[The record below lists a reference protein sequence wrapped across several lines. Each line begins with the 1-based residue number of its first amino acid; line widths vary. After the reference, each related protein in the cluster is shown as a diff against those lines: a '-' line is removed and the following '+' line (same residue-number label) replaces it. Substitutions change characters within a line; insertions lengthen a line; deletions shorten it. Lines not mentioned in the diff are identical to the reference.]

1 MKMRKKVERKIKR
14 GCRRAISFLLAIV
27 MTAQTLGWQTAVYAQ
42 AEQRKEQQSLSETT
56 QTRQIPGGQTPA
68 TDITD
73 LPQTAELIKL
83 AKVDLKTSG
92 RSEKESF
99 VLLPDLVAE
108 ALERNPEIAAA
119 KRRLDAKRARIP
131 QATALPDPMVS
142 VTSMGNAVPFW
153 LQRGDPSSA
162 RIVGFSQD
170 IPYPGKLSAKGG
182 AARMDA
188 EAERFSYE
196 QTWRTVVTN
205 LKTAYYDL
213 YFIDRSLATVSRTKT
228 LLEQFLKI
236 SEARYEVG
244 KGLQQDVL
252 KAQTEISILLERQI
266 VLEQRRRSSVALI
279 NSILLRPPENPL
291 GQVSEVR
298 KNELPF
304 SLENLYEVALAG
316 NPEIKRQERMI
327 DGSQF
332 NLTAARKDFYPDFG
346 VNVQYLQ
353 RDGMPG
359 MWGFGVNVKVPLYFG
374 KRQRPAVQEAA
385 AELSGARQEY
395 DSLRAQTM
403 FRVKDQYLIATTA
416 ARLLQLY
423 ETGIIP
429 QAALTL
435 ESSIASY
442 QVGTS
447 DFLTLLT
454 NLVTVLTYELNY
466 YEQLANYQKA
476 LVQLE
481 PLIGVELAK

>member
-1 MKMRKKVERKIKR
+1 MTRSMSMRKENKGRTD
-14 GCRRAISFLLAIV
+14 RRARRFATWFLVAVTVAVQSLGLHLTAV
-27 MTAQTLGWQTAVYAQ
+27 NAQT
-42 AEQRKEQQSLSETT
+42 KPETT
-56 QTRQIPGGQTPA
+56 QIRNTSIEPAIPADP
-68 TDITD
+68 DI
-73 LPQTAELIKL
+73 PQTSDLIKL
-83 AKVDLKTSG
+83 AKVSLKRLGQDGTQEG
-92 RSEKESF
+92 
-99 VLLPDLVAE
+99 VTLTGLIAE

-119 KRRLDAKRARIP
+119 KRKVDVKRAQIP
-131 QATALPDPMVS
+131 QASAPPEPVVS
-142 VTSMGNAVPFW
+142 VTSMGNVVPFW
-153 LQRGDPSSA
+153 LQKGDPSSA

-170 IPYPGKLSAKGG
+170 IPYPGKLALKGK
-182 AARMDA
+182 AARMEA
-188 EAERFSYE
+188 EAELYSYE
-196 QTWRTVVTN
+196 QTWRNVVTN
-205 LKTAYYDL
+205 LKTTYYDL
-213 YFIDRSLATVSRTKT
+213 YFIDRSLTTLNRTKT

-236 SEARYEVG
+236 AEARYQVG

-266 VLEQRRRSSVALI
+266 MLEQRRRSAVALM
-279 NSILLRPPENPL
+279 NSILLRSPEEPL
-291 GQVSEVR
+291 GRVADVR

-304 SLENLYEVALAG
+304 TLEGLYEAALNG

-327 DGSQF
+327 DNSQYRVA
-332 NLTAARKDFYPDFG
+332 AARKDFYPDFG
-346 VNVQYLQ
+346 ASVQYLQ

-359 MWGFGVNVKVPLYFG
+359 MWGFGINIKVPIYFG
-374 KRQRPAVQEAA
+374 QRQRPAVQEAV

-403 FRVKDQYLIATTA
+403 FRIKDQYLTATTA
-416 ARLLQLY
+416 SRLLQLY
-423 ETGIIP
+423 ETGVIP

-481 PLIGVELAK
+481 PLLGVELAK

>member
-1 MKMRKKVERKIKR
+1 MKKQVERKTN
-14 GCRRAISFLLAIV
+14 RAMYKAVSLLLAV
-27 MTAQTLGWQTAVYAQ
+27 VAAGQTLGFPVVPAAHAQTNPN
-42 AEQRKEQQSLSETT
+42 ETT
-56 QTRQIPGGQTPA
+56 QAARQTPNEQQLPKEA
-68 TDITD
+68 D
-73 LPQTAELIKL
+73 LPQTSELIKL
-83 AKVDLKTSG
+83 AKVDLKTS
-92 RSEKESF
+92 RQDEPESS
-99 VLLPDLVAE
+99 VSLAELVAE

-119 KRRLDAKRARIP
+119 RRRLDAKRARIP
-131 QATALPDPMVS
+131 QASALPDPMVS
-142 VTSMGNAVPFW
+142 VTSMGNVVPFW

-170 IPYPGKLSAKGG
+170 IPFPGKLSAKGN
-182 AARMDA
+182 AARMEA
-188 EAERFSYE
+188 EAERFGYE
-196 QTWRTVVTN
+196 QTWRSVVTN

-213 YFIDRSLATVSRTKT
+213 YFIDRSLTTVNRTKT
-228 LLEQFLKI
+228 LLEQFSKI
-236 SEARYEVG
+236 AEARYEVG

-252 KAQTEISILLERQI
+252 KAQTEVSILLERQI
-266 VLEQRRRSSVALI
+266 MLEQRRRSTVALI
-279 NSILLRPPENPL
+279 NSILFRPPESSL
-291 GQVSEVR
+291 GPIADVR
-298 KNELPF
+298 KNELPMTLE
-304 SLENLYEVALAG
+304 SLYQTALNS
-316 NPEIKRQERMI
+316 NPEIKRQERII
-327 DGSQF
+327 DSSQYS
-332 NLTAARKDFYPDFG
+332 LTAARKDYYPDFG
-346 VNVQYLQ
+346 VGVQYLQ

-385 AELSGARQEY
+385 AELSGARREY

-416 ARLLQLY
+416 ARLLRLY
-423 ETGIIP
+423 ETGVIP

>member
-1 MKMRKKVERKIKR
+1 MKKTEKSNTRKQRSQAIK
-14 GCRRAISFLLAIV
+14 SLFLFVATVVQIF
-27 MTAQTLGWQTAVYAQ
+27 GWQTAVV
-42 AEQRKEQQSLSETT
+42 RT
-56 QTRQIPGGQTPA
+56 QTKTDATEIQQTEDK
-68 TDITD
+68 TGSIN
-73 LPQTAELIKL
+73 TAELVRL
-83 AKVDLKTSG
+83 AKIDLNNPVFDDKQSVI
-92 RSEKESF
+92 SLQE
-99 VLLPDLVAE
+99 LIAE
-108 ALERNPEIAAA
+108 ALEKNPEIAAA
-119 KRRLDAKRARIP
+119 KRRVDVKRAQIP
-131 QATALPDPMVS
+131 QSTALPDPMVS
-142 VTSMGNAVPFW
+142 VTSMGNVVPFW
-153 LQRGDPSSA
+153 LQKGDPSSA

-170 IPYPGKLSAKGG
+170 IPYPGKLSLKGKV
-182 AARMDA
+182 ARMEA
-188 EAERFSYE
+188 EAEIFGFE
-196 QTWRTVVTN
+196 QRWRMVVSN

-213 YFIDRSLATVSRTKT
+213 YFIDRSLATVNRTKT

-236 SEARYEVG
+236 AEARYEVG

-252 KAQTEISILLERQI
+252 KAQTEISILIERR
-266 VLEQRRRSSVALI
+266 LLLDQRRRSLVAYI
-279 NSILLRPPENPL
+279 NSILLRPPDDPL
-291 GQVSEVR
+291 GQAADVKKS
-298 KNELPF
+298 ELPF
-304 SLENLYEVALAG
+304 TLESLYETALND

-327 DGSQF
+327 DRSQYR
-332 NLTAARKDFYPDFG
+332 LSAARKDYYPDFG

-359 MWGFGVNVKVPLYFG
+359 MWGFGLNVKVPLYFG
-374 KRQRPAVQEAA
+374 QRQRPAVQEVT
-385 AELSGARQEY
+385 AELAEARNEY

-403 FRVKDQYLIATTA
+403 FRIKDYYLTATTA

-423 ETGIIP
+423 QTGVIP

-454 NLVTVLTYELNY
+454 NLITVLTYELNY